1 MKISN
6 TGAGNGSFEIKKQQN
21 GNRAFA
27 DNLQE
32 KNLSSVD
39 SYQKNINTSKE
50 AIDFDGAGGIFLFR
64 SVKNDA
70 LIKISMSTD
79 NIERFKNRFDNEITM
94 TAEGEYI
101 LSGRAEKYISAFWEY
116 YKEKQPDTDNNGYID
131 YEEFKSGKSLL
142 TGYDEDNQ
150 APVATKLSDG
160 FSDAELEKAGI
171 NSQTKVSVD
180 EDFNGLLL
188 FDANIDGIISK
199 NEIGNEMTTQWV
211 GNGKDITMLRW
222 LLWIAEGMQDE
233 EKNKKQKQTIDSE
246 NLRRKL
252 TENLNSLPNTQNGG
266 RLAEVLQ
273 NLKNSLK

>member
-6 TGAGNGSFEIKKQQN
+6 TGAASGSFEIKKQPN
-21 GNRAFA
+21 GNKAFA

-70 LIKISMSTD
+70 LIKISMTTD

-142 TGYDEDNQ
+142 AGYDEHNQ
-150 APVATKLSDG
+150 APVTTKLSDG

-252 TENLNSLPNTQNGG
+252 TENLHSLPNTQNGG
-266 RLAEVLQ
+266 KLAEVLQ

>member
-70 LIKISMSTD
+70 LIKISVTTD

-266 RLAEVLQ
+266 KLAEVLQ

>member
-6 TGAGNGSFEIKKQQN
+6 TGAGNGSFEIKKQPN
-21 GNRAFA
+21 GNKAFA

-70 LIKISMSTD
+70 LIKISVTTD

-101 LSGRAEKYISAFWEY
+101 LSGGAEKYISAFWEY

-150 APVATKLSDG
+150 APVTTKLSDG

-171 NSQTKVSVD
+171 NSQTKISVD

-252 TENLNSLPNTQNGG
+252 TENLHSLPNTQNGG
-266 RLAEVLQ
+266 KLAEVLQ

>member
-6 TGAGNGSFEIKKQQN
+6 TGADSSSFEIKKQPN
-21 GNRAFA
+21 SNKAFA

-32 KNLSSVD
+32 KNLSNVD

-70 LIKISMSTD
+70 LIKISMTTD

-142 TGYDEDNQ
+142 AGYDEHNQ
-150 APVATKLSDG
+150 APVTTKLSDG

-171 NSQTKVSVD
+171 NSQTKVSAD

-188 FDANIDGIISK
+188 FDSNIDGIISK

>member
-70 LIKISMSTD
+70 LIKISMTTD

>member
-6 TGAGNGSFEIKKQQN
+6 TGADSSSFEIKKQPN
-21 GNRAFA
+21 SNKAFA

-32 KNLSSVD
+32 KNLSNVD

-70 LIKISMSTD
+70 LIKISMTTD

-252 TENLNSLPNTQNGG
+252 TENLHSLPNTQNGG
-266 RLAEVLQ
+266 KLAEVLQ

>member
-6 TGAGNGSFEIKKQQN
+6 TGADSSSFEIKKQPN
-21 GNRAFA
+21 SNKAFA

-70 LIKISMSTD
+70 LIKISMTTD

>member
-21 GNRAFA
+21 GNKAFA

-70 LIKISMSTD
+70 LIKISMTTD

-252 TENLNSLPNTQNGG
+252 TENLHSLPNTQNGG
-266 RLAEVLQ
+266 KLAEVLQ

>member
-70 LIKISMSTD
+70 PIKISMTTD

-233 EKNKKQKQTIDSE
+233 EKNKKQKH
-246 NLRRKL
+246 RKRYD
-252 TENLNSLPNTQNGG
+252 ESL
-266 RLAEVLQ
+266 
-273 NLKNSLK
+273 

>member
-6 TGAGNGSFEIKKQQN
+6 TGAASGSFEIKKQPN
-21 GNRAFA
+21 GNKAFA

-70 LIKISMSTD
+70 LIKISMTTD

-150 APVATKLSDG
+150 APVTTKLSDG

-252 TENLNSLPNTQNGG
+252 TENLHSLPNTQNGG
-266 RLAEVLQ
+266 KLAEVLQ

>member
-70 LIKISMSTD
+70 LIKISVTTD

-252 TENLNSLPNTQNGG
+252 TENLHSLPNTQNGG
-266 RLAEVLQ
+266 KLAEVLQ

>member
-70 LIKISMSTD
+70 PIKISMTTD

-252 TENLNSLPNTQNGG
+252 TENLHSLPNTQNGG
-266 RLAEVLQ
+266 KLAEVLQ

>member
-21 GNRAFA
+21 GNKAFA

-32 KNLSSVD
+32 KNLSNVD

-70 LIKISMSTD
+70 LIKISMTTD

-252 TENLNSLPNTQNGG
+252 TENLHSLPNTQNGG
-266 RLAEVLQ
+266 KLAEVLQ

>member
-70 LIKISMSTD
+70 LIKISMTTD

-266 RLAEVLQ
+266 KLAEVLQ

>member
-21 GNRAFA
+21 GNKAFA

-70 LIKISMSTD
+70 LIKISMTTD

-101 LSGRAEKYISAFWEY
+101 LSGGAEKYISAFWEY

-150 APVATKLSDG
+150 APVTTKLSDG

-252 TENLNSLPNTQNGG
+252 TENLHSLPNTQNGG
-266 RLAEVLQ
+266 KLAEVLQ

>member
-1 MKISN
+1 MA
-6 TGAGNGSFEIKKQQN
+6 T
-21 GNRAFA
+21 
-27 DNLQE
+27 
-32 KNLSSVD
+32 
-39 SYQKNINTSKE
+39 KE
-50 AIDFDGAGGIFLFR
+50 
-64 SVKNDA
+64 
-70 LIKISMSTD
+70 T
-79 NIERFKNRFDNEITM
+79 NEIGIPLHFIVYVI
-94 TAEGEYI
+94 AN
-101 LSGRAEKYISAFWEY
+101 
-116 YKEKQPDTDNNGYID
+116 QPIPKHTEIEVFPINGHI
-131 YEEFKSGKSLL
+131 
-142 TGYDEDNQ
+142 Q
-150 APVATKLSDG
+150 AI
-160 FSDAELEKAGI
+160 EKAGI

-252 TENLNSLPNTQNGG
+252 TENLHSLPNTQNGG
-266 RLAEVLQ
+266 KLAEVLQ

>member
-21 GNRAFA
+21 GNKAFA

-70 LIKISMSTD
+70 LIKISMTTD

-199 NEIGNEMTTQWV
+199 NEIGNEMTTQGV

-266 RLAEVLQ
+266 KLAEVLQ